1 MKMIK
6 KNRVKL
12 TKFGSVCF
20 KLRMLSVI
28 VKSASALSIYKNVF
42 NLARD
47 IAVRFVTKIAVYR
60 MLFSRTHYQE
70 IVSVCANVVKEF

>member
-1 MKMIK
+1 
-6 KNRVKL
+6 
-12 TKFGSVCF
+12 
-20 KLRMLSVI
+20 MLPVI
-28 VKSASALSIYKNVF
+28 VKSASALSIYQNVF

-47 IAVRFVTKIAVYR
+47 IGACFVTKIAVYR